1 MHAFL
6 EGQSRLLDGPGL
18 AAVQEQQC
26 RVWVA
31 RLQNGGLSPQESAA
45 VAGLIADGPWLPA
58 QKQKLGEALAAS
70 LATSK
75 PGARRR
81 LQTVVGFGSYLTDGD
96 MQFLA
101 GDSHALHKLEL
112 LATRCVRLGIHLP
125 SETTSRHIVACA
137 VDSAS
142 REST

>member
-1 MHAFL
+1 MWREKGKLACWAVMLACAGLDLGAMEKELKAMHAFL

-58 QKQKLGEALAAS
+58 QRQKLG
-70 LATSK
+70 
-75 PGARRR
+75 
-81 LQTVVGFGSYLTDGD
+81 V
-96 MQFLA
+96 
-101 GDSHALHKLEL
+101 
-112 LATRCVRLGIHLP
+112 
-125 SETTSRHIVACA
+125 
-137 VDSAS
+137 
-142 REST
+142 